1 MWYKKSYDLSSYFNN
16 VNGIASGISNINES
30 LDSYDR
36 FDTLDKLSA
45 NDLDNIVYRSEK
57 IALSCRYFLEKKEK
71 EYEEFSEKLDGLF
84 NKNNPVSISYSN
96 KTLRVFTPHTLKRMY
111 RDDSLKENYTL
122 MNYVKAALR
131 EYENENKLDL
141 FRIVNSPLILI
152 IKRKSTEWNRMKIC
166 DNDNLENGRIVNEV
180 INALGYSDN
189 ALMMNVYSCFEKV
202 SDEKDAGMEF
212 IVFAKSDISEH
223 LNDF

>member
-30 LDSYDR
+30 LDGYDR
-36 FDTLDKLSA
+36 FDTLDKLSSD
-45 NDLDNIVYRSEK
+45 DLDNIVYRSEK

-71 EYEEFSEKLDGLF
+71 EYEEFSENLDGLF

-141 FRIVNSPLILI
+141 FRTINSPLILI

-166 DNDNLENGRIVNEV
+166 DNDNLENGRIVNEI

-202 SDEKDAGMEF
+202 NDEKDAGMEF
-212 IVFAKSDISEH
+212 IIFAKSDISEH